1 MEVPASRKS
10 NMTTLTIGVEP
21 HSLEHHLAKDES
33 FPSAYLRVI
42 GAIASS
48 DGLVSLAEYSVVNE
62 IANSG
67 DESAVAT
74 ITLLNALERPSPLKD
89 ALLQL
94 KKASV
99 SIGNDFR
106 KVSFDAARPLLQ
118 LQGYNSHDLAIRLA
132 AALAYDLGPSDLDD
146 FPFEEEKPILKK
158 MMRSSIRLVKGKE
171 LRNLAD
177 MCLSVTGDT
186 KVSQCVVDYEDG
198 LITLDQMRAN
208 LHAACV
214 EVNRQIQSFKDQ
226 LEVAEFASKATTAY
240 LQTAQALKNQVAQR
254 MAVVEA
260 RLAFERETFEE
271 DIDYI
276 VHDAGNAFEVEVSER
291 LKTDQWK
298 LARVWE
304 SIGRSTFAKELD
316 SRIRRSVTRREEMLR
331 LIKEDL
337 RLFQEEMKITRISIL
352 RQQHH
357 TRFRHL
363 MPTLRV
369 GTKVVNTVDSAASV
383 TLTAG
388 GVAIAGTVTASYF
401 LGAAVVLPAIL
412 PAIPFVA
419 VPMVLAAV
427 FKWFTDSEAR
437 KDGEIGHKRE
447 AFEKALREQLLLAQ
461 ATYNLQLE
469 AVAMDF
475 QKSAVQMI
483 QPIMLEAEAADR
495 LAGLQ
500 VKMAKRLIDQ
510 SSKKVAMV
518 IQAIPAV

>member
-1 MEVPASRKS
+1 MDLQTSRKS
-10 NMTTLTIGVEP
+10 NMTTMTIGVEP
-21 HSLEHHLAKDES
+21 HSLEHHLAKDDS

-48 DGLVSLAEYSVVNE
+48 DGLVTLAEYSVVNE

-67 DESAVAT
+67 DESAVAS
-74 ITLLNALERPSPLKD
+74 ITLLTALERPSPLKD
-89 ALLQL
+89 ALVHL
-94 KKASV
+94 KKASEG
-99 SIGNDFR
+99 IGTDVR

-118 LQGYNSHDLAIRLA
+118 LQGYNSRDLAKKLA
-132 AALAYDLGPSDLDD
+132 VALAYDLSHLDLDE
-146 FPFEEEKPILKK
+146 FPCEEDKPLLKK
-158 MMRSSIRLVKGKE
+158 MMRSSMRLIRGKD

-177 MCLSVTGDT
+177 MCLSVTGDA

-198 LITLDQMRAN
+198 LITLDQLRAN
-208 LHAACV
+208 LTTACV
-214 EVNRQIQSFKDQ
+214 DVNKQIQSFKDQ
-226 LEVAEFASKATTAY
+226 LEVAEFAAKATTAY

-254 MAVVEA
+254 MAVVES

-271 DIDYI
+271 DMDYI
-276 VHDAGNAFEVEVSER
+276 IHDAGNAFSVEVTER

-304 SIGRSTFAKELD
+304 SIGRTTFAKELD
-316 SRIRRSVTRREEMLR
+316 SRIKRVVTRREEMLR

-337 RLFQEEMKITRISIL
+337 RLFQEEMRITRISIL

-369 GTKVVNTVDSAASV
+369 GTRVVNTVDSAASV
-383 TLTAG
+383 TLGAG
-388 GVAIAGTVTASYF
+388 GVAIAGAGAATYF

-412 PAIPFVA
+412 PAIPFIA
-419 VPMVLAAV
+419 VPMLLAAV
-427 FKWFTDSEAR
+427 FKWFSDSEGR

-447 AFEKALREQLLLAQ
+447 VFEKALREQLLQAQ
-461 ATYNLQLE
+461 ASFNLQLE
-469 AVAMDF
+469 AVAIDF
-475 QKSAVQMI
+475 QRSAVQMI

-500 VKMAKRLIDQ
+500 VKMAKRLIEQ
-510 SSKKVAMV
+510 SSTKVAMV
-518 IQAIPAV
+518 IQAIPTT